1 MFFGAVLGSVGA
13 RGKFWDTAE
22 SGCRGAPKGLR
33 AVVPLL
39 LPSNETKI
47 PLGSEISLEYLT
59 LAGGDL
65 GDVGGTILTG
75 KMSARGGM
83 AGLFLVWTG
92 AGGINGVNINDDGN

>member
-1 MFFGAVLGSVGA
+1 MFFGAILGSVGA
-13 RGKFWDTAE
+13 RGKFWDIAE
-22 SGCRGAPKGLR
+22 SGCRGAPKGLGA
-33 AVVPLL
+33 AVPL

-65 GDVGGTILTG
+65 GDVGGGALTG
-75 KMSARGGM
+75 KRSARGGM
-83 AGLFLVWTG
+83 AGLFLIWTG